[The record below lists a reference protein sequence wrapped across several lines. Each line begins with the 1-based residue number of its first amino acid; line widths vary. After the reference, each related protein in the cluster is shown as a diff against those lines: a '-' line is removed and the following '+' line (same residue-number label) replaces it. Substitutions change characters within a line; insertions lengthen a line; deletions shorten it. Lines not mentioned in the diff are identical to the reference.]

1 MNANNEYKAILETR
15 TKKDGSGTYQVLKV
29 MLTPDYSKDVFLEK
43 AELALLKMNSS
54 KDVNSVSYSDSDLQF
69 PL

>member
-29 MLTPDYSKDVFLEK
+29 MLTPEYSKDVFLEK
-43 AELALLKMNSS
+43 AELALLKMTTS
-54 KDVNSVSYSDSDLQF
+54 KSVDSDFSLD
-69 PL
+69 LE

>member
-15 TKKDGSGTYQVLKV
+15 TKKDGSGTYQVLTIK
-29 MLTPDYSKDVFLEK
+29 LTPTYEKQVFLEK
-43 AELALLKMNSS
+43 AELELLKTIS
-54 KDVNSVSYSDSDLQF
+54 KNADSDLEF

>member
-29 MLTPDYSKDVFLEK
+29 MLTPEYSKDVFLEK
-43 AELALLKMNSS
+43 AELALLKMTS
-54 KDVNSVSYSDSDLQF
+54 KSVDSDF
-69 PL
+69 PLDLE